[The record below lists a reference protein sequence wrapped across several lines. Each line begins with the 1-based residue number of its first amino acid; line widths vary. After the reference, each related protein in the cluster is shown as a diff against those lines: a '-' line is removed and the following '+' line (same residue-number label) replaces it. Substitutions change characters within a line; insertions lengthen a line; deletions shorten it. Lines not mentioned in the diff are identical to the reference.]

1 MSLGVYNPLEERPR
15 GKIAPPINLLQRT
28 LPAAPEAEMAFLG
41 SVMQAG
47 VLSVDLTPQHFS
59 VPQNRTIF
67 ECLTKALRERKSTD
81 PIAFSDYLESCNV
94 LEAVGGRAYVTEIF
108 TLVPSPVLAGDYA
121 QILTDKYLLREV
133 IAKCTELVRVAHEE
147 QTEVTDVL
155 EQTQATL
162 TEIILNSQQKET
174 IRHIN
179 EGEKAAIKQL
189 ERAYKHRGDDVMDG
203 LATGFRDFDRMT
215 TGLKPGQFLIL
226 GARPSQGKTS
236 LALNV
241 AANMSLNQTPVALF
255 SLEMSYEQI
264 WQRLLSYH
272 AQISRQRWR
281 DGFLGPEHLPIA
293 RRRASEV
300 SQARLWIDDTPNLS
314 VHQFRSRARLMKLQ
328 YEIEAVV
335 VDYVQ
340 IMTASRV
347 RGGKDPRIEINEISA
362 TLKAVAKELGVVV
375 IACAQLNRQTE
386 DRTFAKPRMSDLK
399 ESGALEQDGDIV
411 AMLWRPVMA
420 LESNRQRAQL
430 ARDLKLKDKDGN
442 KLFTLDEKG
451 KIASKQDLTADQFK
465 DRDTQISEYAEIIL
479 VKQRDGPVGNVRLR
493 FINDLTRFENVTDKM
508 WSSTPAHQ
516 QQNIQEEKETPAP
529 NENDATLAMAKE
541 VFPNATI
548 ID

>member
-1 MSLGVYNPLEERPR
+1 
-15 GKIAPPINLLQRT
+15 
-28 LPAAPEAEMAFLG
+28 
-41 SVMQAG
+41 
-47 VLSVDLTPQHFS
+47 
-59 VPQNRTIF
+59 
-67 ECLTKALRERKSTD
+67 
-81 PIAFSDYLESCNV
+81 
-94 LEAVGGRAYVTEIF
+94 
-108 TLVPSPVLAGDYA
+108 
-121 QILTDKYLLREV
+121 
-133 IAKCTELVRVAHEE
+133 
-147 QTEVTDVL
+147 
-155 EQTQATL
+155 
-162 TEIILNSQQKET
+162 
-174 IRHIN
+174 
-179 EGEKAAIKQL
+179 
-189 ERAYKHRGDDVMDG
+189 
-203 LATGFRDFDRMT
+203 
-215 TGLKPGQFLIL
+215 
-226 GARPSQGKTS
+226 
-236 LALNV
+236 
-241 AANMSLNQTPVALF
+241 
-255 SLEMSYEQI
+255 
-264 WQRLLSYH
+264 
-272 AQISRQRWR
+272 
-281 DGFLGPEHLPIA
+281 
-293 RRRASEV
+293 
-300 SQARLWIDDTPNLS
+300 
-314 VHQFRSRARLMKLQ
+314 
-328 YEIEAVV
+328 
-335 VDYVQ
+335 
-340 IMTASRV
+340 MTASRV